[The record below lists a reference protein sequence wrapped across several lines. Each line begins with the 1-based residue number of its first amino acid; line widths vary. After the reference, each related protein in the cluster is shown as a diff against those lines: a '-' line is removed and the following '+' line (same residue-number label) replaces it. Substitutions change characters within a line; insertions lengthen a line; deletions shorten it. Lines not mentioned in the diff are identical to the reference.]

1 MIFVAKKKTVLI
13 VLLIIIL
20 LIVFVPFSMNYNKA
34 VNAQKE
40 YTVVL
45 DAGHGGR
52 DEGVTGV
59 ESKVTEKKLNLV
71 ITFYVKEYLEKAGV
85 DVVLTR
91 EDDNGLYGD
100 VKSNFK
106 RADMKKR
113 KEIIN
118 QNKPEAIVS
127 IHTNKFP
134 ADSKRRGAQAF
145 FEQMS
150 ANSKELATS
159 LQDSLNMLN
168 NEYAN
173 RSFPPLSGEYYI
185 LKCSRY
191 PSAIVECGFLSNPE
205 EDKLLQTEAYRK
217 KLAYQIASGIL
228 AYLTHNTG
236 FNSFEDLYYI

>member
-13 VLLIIIL
+13 LLFV
-20 LIVFVPFSMNYNKA
+20 IVMMMVFIPLTINYSQA
-34 VNAQKE
+34 VSAQKE

-52 DEGVTGV
+52 DNGVTGV
-59 ESKVTEKKLNLV
+59 KSEVTEKELNLV

-118 QNKPEAIVS
+118 QAKPEVVVS
-127 IHTNKFP
+127 IHMNKFP
-134 ADSKRRGAQAF
+134 ADAERRGAQAF

-150 ANSKELATS
+150 DNSRELATA
-159 LQDSLNMLN
+159 LQNSINTLNK
-168 NEYAN
+168 EYAK
-173 RSFPPLSGEYYI
+173 REFDALSGEYYI

-205 EDKLLQTEAYRK
+205 EDELLQSKDYRK
-217 KLAYQIASGIL
+217 KLAYKIASGIL
-228 AYLTHNTG
+228 GYLTHNTG